1 VARGVARA
9 AQGADTAGHSWR
21 GSRLE
26 GDLRELEVFSAEE
39 LTTILETAESQTPES
54 YPLLLTL
61 ARTGLRIGEAVTL
74 RVEDLDFGR
83 RELWVRRT
91 WGSRKKALGDRRINA
106 PKSNRVRRVDM
117 SQQLCRALQGQ
128 LTLRE
133 AEAVVAGREA
143 PAWVFPDPSG
153 QPLTPGAFWQNVW
166 GPLLKRA
173 GVRYRK
179 PHAVRHTF
187 ASRLIQQ
194 GESLAYVRDQMGH
207 HSIKITVDIYGH
219 LVPGANKAAVDR
231 LDDATGRNLYATAN
245 A

>member
-1 VARGVARA
+1 LDPAARLGRF
-9 AQGADTAGHSWR
+9 AGR
-21 GSRLE
+21 T

-39 LTTILETAESQTPES
+39 LSGLLATAERQLPEA

-61 ARTGLRIGEAVTL
+61 ARTGLWIGEALTL
-74 RVEDLDFGR
+74 RDEDLDFTR

-91 WGSRKKALGDRRINA
+91 WGSREKSLGDRRINA

-117 SQQLCRALQGQ
+117 SQQLCRVLQGH
-128 LTLRE
+128 LSVRA

-143 PAWVFPDPSG
+143 PAWLFPDRAG
-153 QPLTPGAFWQNVW
+153 QPLPPGAFWQHTW
-166 GPLLKRA
+166 RPLLTRA
-173 GVRYRK
+173 EIRYRK
-179 PHAVRHTF
+179 PHALRHTF
-187 ASRLIQQ
+187 ASLLIGQ

-231 LDDATGRNLYATAN
+231 LDDPTIRNLPATTVTLR
-245 A
+245 